1 MPLDQFPFG
10 LFQINYRDN
19 GTKLNFP
26 VDSLLSVKY
35 SNTLCMCKSYAP
47 LQSVESYRKA
57 YFEKS
62 FKLVNILADSLLHI
76 KCSDSLCKLFSQC
89 ITPKIFMMKFYAAK
103 AKITYYIGLTLS
115 RYFFLVKIIRT
126 VHRKQLHSQC
136 NNIIPG
142 IQAVIIQL

>member
-35 SNTLCMCKSYAP
+35 SNTLCMCRSYAP

-89 ITPKIFMMKFYAAK
+89 ITPKIFMMQFYEK
-103 AKITYYIGLTLS
+103 KKKNYILHWTHSFKIFLS
-115 RYFFLVKIIRT
+115 RQNYPNSASETTPF
-126 VHRKQLHSQC
+126 SM
-136 NNIIPG
+136 
-142 IQAVIIQL
+142 